1 MKITFYY
8 SKDAQKNYFVQ
19 NGQQLAEQG
28 ELEYDP
34 TTLTTEQREL
44 IYDKTILYGYKI
56 SFGYPCTIKDI
67 LAYLDRVQ
75 REEDLKFAEAIA
87 AALAVVDEWH
97 SKTAMEI
104 ATNNIRQINRY
115 SHEVCSG
122 DYRRAETLLN
132 PNLTHSL
139 VGDAIPQK
147 MAAINQAIAAAKELL
162 KDRGAQDRVR
172 DEQAE
177 ELREANVEAEKQ
189 RKLAE
194 IAEWIDL
201 HGDEQLKLAHANNYK
216 CHRLYVTQRAALEHP
231 GFIVDFSDKFTW
243 KERVGPSLTAL
254 KKLGEYPGTNATI
267 VWLTGMGD
275 DDEEIFEFECSEAIT
290 IRNYLGKYDLILP
303 IEVVPVAAD

>member
-1 MKITFYY
+1 MKITFSYNRETR
-8 SKDAQKNYFVQ
+8 KNYFVQ

-44 IYDKTILYGYKI
+44 IYDKTIIYGFKI
-56 SFGYPCTIKDI
+56 SFDHPCTIEDI
-67 LAYLDRVQ
+67 LAYLDRVR
-75 REEDLKFAEAIA
+75 REEDLELAEAIA

-104 ATNNIRQINRY
+104 ATNNIRRFNCY
-115 SHEVCSG
+115 FHEVYNG

-132 PNLTHSL
+132 SNLNHRL
-139 VGDAIPQK
+139 VDDTTPQK
-147 MAAINQAIAAAKELL
+147 MAAINQLIAAAKELL
-162 KDRGAQDRVR
+162 KDIDAQTKAR

-177 ELREANVEAEKQ
+177 ELRQAQVEAEKQ

-194 IAEWIDL
+194 MAEWIDL

-216 CHRLYVTQRAALEHP
+216 CHRLYVLQRAGLEHP
-231 GFIVDFSDKFTW
+231 GFIVDFDDKFAW

-267 VWLTGMGD
+267 VWMTSMGD
-275 DDEEIFEFECSEAIT
+275 GDEFECSEAIA
-290 IRNYLGKYDLILP
+290 IRSYLGKYDLILP